1 MSNTRILIGDGKFK
15 VSKEGVDVNASG
27 VKGSDLLF
35 DASIKRCGVIYA
47 GGVASSNS
55 GTAINFK
62 SNKAELSY
70 IPLVTYTEDNT
81 GETYDSSSSSSND
94 YDYMSRRNFH
104 KFTKT
109 TITPSQMYFTANGG
123 YGSSSK
129 AAIAGRNKYSSSSAC
144 SNLSYRV
151 LRIPCAYGY
160 MTAANFIPTFPQATN
175 RVLIGRNTNSN
186 LGYSSSSPG
195 YGIYVSKAGS
205 NVLTCGKDDLL
216 FSTDSGQTGTNFV
229 SKGMYQAMPVRTVNN
244 VPRADFDLSVSS
256 TSTSSVSLTNFYG
269 GLSSSFS
276 APVISGISSAST
288 IGGGTSSAPTISFS
302 AGSLS
307 GWSASSLTQTL
318 SFSASSGTRTIQSA
332 ILPTFSTATYF

>member
-1 MSNTRILIGDGKFK
+1 MSTRILIGDGKFK
-15 VSKEGVDVNASG
+15 VSKEGVNVNASG

-47 GGVASSNS
+47 GGSVSSNS

-62 SNKAELSY
+62 STKTELSY
-70 IPLVTYTEDNT
+70 IPLVTYNEDKT
-81 GETYDSSSSSSND
+81 GEIYSPSNSSSNND

-109 TITPSQMYFTANGG
+109 TITPSQMYFEADAS

-129 AAIAGRNKYSSSSAC
+129 AAIAGRDKYGSNAAC
-144 SNLSYRV
+144 TNLSYRV

-160 MTAANFIPTFPQATN
+160 MTAANFVPTFPQATN
-175 RVLIGRNTNSN
+175 RILIGKNTNSN

-229 SKGMYQAMPVRTVNN
+229 SKGMYQAMPVRTVNS
-244 VPRADFDLSVSS
+244 VPRADFDLSVS
-256 TSTSSVSLTNFYG
+256 TTTASVSLTNFYG

-276 APVISGISSAST
+276 APIVSGISTAP
-288 IGGGTSSAPTISFS
+288 TSSTSTAPTFSFS

-307 GWSASSLTQTL
+307 GWSTSSLTQTL
-318 SFSASSGTRTIQSA
+318 NFSTTSGTATIQSA
-332 ILPTFSTATYF
+332 ILPTFSTAAYF

>member
-15 VSKEGVDVNASG
+15 VSKEGVNVNASG

-35 DASIKRCGVIYA
+35 DASIKRCGIIYA
-47 GGVASSNS
+47 GGSVSSNS

-70 IPLVTYTEDNT
+70 IPLVTYNEDKT
-81 GETYDSSSSSSND
+81 GEIYGSSSSSAND

-109 TITPSQMYFTANGG
+109 TITPSQMYFEADAN

-129 AAIAGRNKYSSSSAC
+129 AAIAGRDKYGSNAAC
-144 SNLSYRV
+144 TNLSYRV

-160 MTAANFIPTFPQATN
+160 MTAANFIPTTPQATN

-186 LGYSSSSPG
+186 LGYSSSNPG

-229 SKGMYQAMPVRTVNN
+229 SKGMYQAMPVRVVNN
-244 VPRADFDLSVSS
+244 VPRADFDLSVS
-256 TSTSSVSLTNFYG
+256 TSTASVSLTNFYG

-276 APVISGISSAST
+276 APIVSGISTAP
-288 IGGGTSSAPTISFS
+288 TSSTSTAPTFSFS

-307 GWSASSLTQTL
+307 GWSTSSLTQTL
-318 SFSASSGTRTIQSA
+318 NFSTSSGTATIQSA
-332 ILPTFSTATYF
+332 ILPTFSTAAYF

>member
-1 MSNTRILIGDGKFK
+1 MSTRILIGDGQFK
-15 VSKEGVDVNASG
+15 VSKEGVNVNASG

-47 GGVASSNS
+47 GGSVSSNS

-62 SNKAELSY
+62 SNKTELSY
-70 IPLVTYTEDNT
+70 IPLVTYNEDKT
-81 GETYDSSSSSSND
+81 GEIYSPSNSSSNND

-109 TITPSQMYFTANGG
+109 TITPSQMYIEADAN

-129 AAIAGRNKYSSSSAC
+129 AAIAGRDKYGSNAAC
-144 SNLSYRV
+144 TNLSYRV

-160 MTAANFIPTFPQATN
+160 MTAANFVPTFPQATN
-175 RVLIGRNTNSN
+175 RVLIGKNTNSN

-229 SKGMYQAMPVRTVNN
+229 SKGMYQAMPVRTVNS
-244 VPRADFDLSVSS
+244 VPRADFDLSVS
-256 TSTSSVSLTNFYG
+256 TTTASVSLTNFYG

-276 APVISGISSAST
+276 APIVSGIST
-288 IGGGTSSAPTISFS
+288 APTSTTSTTPTFSFS

-307 GWSASSLTQTL
+307 GWSSTSLTQTL
-318 SFSASSGTRTIQSA
+318 NFSTTSGTASIQSA
-332 ILPTFSTATYF
+332 ILPTFSTAAYF

>member
-47 GGVASSNS
+47 GGSVSSNS

-62 SNKAELSY
+62 SNKTELSY
-70 IPLVTYTEDNT
+70 IPLVTYNEDKT
-81 GETYDSSSSSSND
+81 GEIYSPSTSSSAND

-109 TITPSQMYFTANGG
+109 TITPSQMYFEADAT

-129 AAIAGRNKYSSSSAC
+129 AAIAGRDKYGSNAAC
-144 SNLSYRV
+144 TNLSYRV

-160 MTAANFIPTFPQATN
+160 MTAANFLPTFPQATN
-175 RVLIGRNTNSN
+175 RVLIGKNTNSN

-229 SKGMYQAMPVRTVNN
+229 SKGMYQAMPVRVDSNN
-244 VPRADFDLSVSS
+244 VPRADFDLSVS
-256 TSTSSVSLTNFYG
+256 TTTASVSLTNFYG

-276 APVISGISSAST
+276 APIVSGIST
-288 IGGGTSSAPTISFS
+288 APTSTTSTAPTFSFS

-307 GWSASSLTQTL
+307 GWSSTSLTQTL
-318 SFSASSGTRTIQSA
+318 NFSTTSGTASIQSA
-332 ILPTFSTATYF
+332 ILPTFSTAAYF